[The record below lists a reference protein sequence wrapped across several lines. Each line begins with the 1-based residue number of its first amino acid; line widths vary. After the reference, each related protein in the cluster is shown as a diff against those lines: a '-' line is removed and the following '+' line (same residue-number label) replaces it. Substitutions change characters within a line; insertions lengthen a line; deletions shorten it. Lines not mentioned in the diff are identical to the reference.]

1 MDTTRKICR
10 YFCSRNLQDFPANP
24 HFLQIYGTSTSQGNA
39 GKKEK
44 AFPFGFQGYYF
55 TLFIYDDIKAKSI
68 FWENLGRCSFYLL
81 YQIFHDKMSVSK

>member
-1 MDTTRKICR
+1 MIPQEKSVGTFAAET
-10 YFCSRNLQDFPANP
+10 SRIFPLIP
-24 HFLQIYGTSTSQGNA
+24 IFFRYGTSTSQGNA